1 MKEALPKGLRCS
13 SEAGNLVMEC
23 CMEFLRMV
31 SDEVAYVYTYIHSYT
46 FESTQRQAPD
56 IIWNVAHR
64 SYRIHCMNAHVVT
77 CSQATQLS
85 TKDGKSTIGPDHIY
99 RSIETLGFKDEWKNK
114 LDNALAVRI

>member
-1 MKEALPKGLRCS
+1 
-13 SEAGNLVMEC
+13 MEC

-31 SDEVAYVYTYIHSYT
+31 SDEVAYVYTHSRHTY
-46 FESTQRQAPD
+46 SQAHKGRHL
-56 IIWNVAHR
+56 IWNVAHR
-64 SYRIHCMNAHVVT
+64 SYRIHCMNAYVVT

-114 LDNALAVRI
+114 LEKALAVSI